1 MRRWMMTAVT
11 AAIASHSGVRL
22 RSVPRKRMLEMLDDA
37 ASQKLKH

>member
-11 AAIASHSGVRL
+11 AAIASYSGVHL

-37 ASQKLKH
+37 ASQKLKY